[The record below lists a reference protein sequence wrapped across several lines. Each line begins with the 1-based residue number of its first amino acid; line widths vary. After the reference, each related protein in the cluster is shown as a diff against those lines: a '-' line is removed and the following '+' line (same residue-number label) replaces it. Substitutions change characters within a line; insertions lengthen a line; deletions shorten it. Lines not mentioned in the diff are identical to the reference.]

1 MVVKVC
7 QGRFGFHAEF
17 SGRNDGKL
25 HLRFLSCVWKRRPA
39 QNFVGSIA
47 DFNFRCIEGIA
58 ISIDTLVGADRR
70 RSPSAKRSL
79 RAEIEPTRQCWLLLR
94 EGDA

>member
-1 MVVKVC
+1 MET
-7 QGRFGFHAEF
+7 QI
-17 SGRNDGKL
+17 
-25 HLRFLSCVWKRRPA
+25 
-39 QNFVGSIA
+39 VGSIA

-58 ISIDTLVGADRR
+58 ISIDTLVGADRC

-79 RAEIEPTRQCWLLLR
+79 RAEIEPTRQPTWYWLLLR